1 MLLILMVILAV
12 LAANNVI
19 IVPGWLLCIGWWLV
33 AVRGILRLLLALFFA
48 AGETGKP

>member
-19 IVPGWLLCIGWWLV
+19 IVPGWLLCFGFIVWTI
-33 AVRGILRLLLALFFA
+33 AYIDEYDSLL
-48 AGETGKP
+48 EKKP